1 MWRCTLWFVLLLR
14 LTLCSYDKDNL
25 EPVVKTIGKES
36 DLTPVCSN
44 STLDT
49 ILLVVCRI
57 RAVRSREEECRVSY
71 HLERSFEQECD
82 SRFSLML
89 TNQTMFLHLNNL
101 TPENSGS
108 YSCECTRR
116 DGTFTLQLNVTVEDD
131 IDTIPPPET
140 TFPPIFIILF
150 GVCGLIIIILLGIIS
165 GCVCRNKCHRGRRE
179 VTITPHPDTEVPDI
193 EPYSVFRENELYLTS
208 VIHTSLSTNNL
219 IVIGMDNPS
228 SGRPL

>member
-14 LTLCSYDKDNL
+14 LTICSYDKDDL
-25 EPVVKTIGKES
+25 EPVVKTIRKES

-44 STLDT
+44 STQDP
-49 ILLVVCRI
+49 ILFVVCQI
-57 RAVRSREEECRVSY
+57 RPVRSREEECLLSY
-71 HLERSFEQECD
+71 RLERGFEQGCD

-89 TNQTMFLHLNNL
+89 INQTMFLHLNNL

-108 YSCECTRR
+108 YSCQCSRR
-116 DGTFTLQLNVTVEDD
+116 DGTFVLQLNLTVEDD
-131 IDTIPPPET
+131 KDTTPESET
-140 TFPPIFIILF
+140 TLISLF
-150 GVCGLIIIILLGIIS
+150 GVYGLIIIIIIIILLGVIS
-165 GCVCRNKCHRGRRE
+165 GCVCRNKCHRRRRE
-179 VTITPHPDTEVPDI
+179 VTITPHPNTEVQEI

-219 IVIGMDNPS
+219 IVIGMDSPI